1 MDVALESATAR
12 GFGTALRA
20 EHMLFRGRRAK
31 NEHGEPSPGPARRGR
46 VVVRQVVARDCTGT
60 RGAASG
66 DTDRVGI
73 EDSRGVFCIMYVRE
87 LIFDRIDVS

>member
-1 MDVALESATAR
+1 MTNLCAGPETHLRHLLAR
-12 GFGTALRA
+12 VDRA
-20 EHMLFRGRRAK
+20 
-31 NEHGEPSPGPARRGR
+31 PRGR

-87 LIFDRIDVS
+87 LIVNRIDVS